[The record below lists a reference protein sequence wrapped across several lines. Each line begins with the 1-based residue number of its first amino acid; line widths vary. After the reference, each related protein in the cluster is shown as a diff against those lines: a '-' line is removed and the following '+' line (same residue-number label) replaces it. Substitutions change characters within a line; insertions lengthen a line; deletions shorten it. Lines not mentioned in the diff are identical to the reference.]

1 MPRAARPRRVPA
13 DAAPPTARRRRQVA
27 ADRLRV
33 VWLGRR
39 RIPGVHAGLELKLEG
54 MVTVRDGLP
63 TMFNPRYEILSR
75 LEEHCHARDLPVPGP
90 PSARIPARFT
100 RPGEAQPA
108 GTQPTVAQLAEDY
121 AAKAG
126 LHRTSNGN
134 IDVLRAG
141 GVQGLAESILPGLVF
156 LIAFTVS
163 RELTLALVG
172 ALAVAA
178 AFTVARLVQRKP
190 LTQALA
196 GIAGVGLSAW
206 LANTTGKAEDFYVL
220 GFFTN
225 LGYIVAMSISIAV
238 RWPIA
243 GLLFG
248 FIRNEG
254 LHWRKDPARVK
265 AYRIGTWVI
274 ITVLALRLL
283 VQVPLYYMG
292 EQGLAALATTRLL
305 WAPRSTSWASGWPGS

>member
-1 MPRAARPRRVPA
+1 MPETSPFQDPRPRESQPGSTQ
-13 DAAPPTARRRRQVA
+13 PP
-27 ADRLRV
+27 
-33 VWLGRR
+33 
-39 RIPGVHAGLELKLEG
+39 
-54 MVTVRDGLP
+54 
-63 TMFNPRYEILSR
+63 
-75 LEEHCHARDLPVPGP
+75 
-90 PSARIPARFT
+90 
-100 RPGEAQPA
+100 EAQPTGA
-108 GTQPTVAQLAEDY
+108 QPTGAQPTVAQLAEDY

-134 IDVLRAG
+134 IDVLKSAG

-163 RELTLALVG
+163 RELTPALVG

-305 WAPRSTSWASGWPGS
+305 MGAPLYILGLWVAWLLTRPAAPATDDDAEAESAGTNSP